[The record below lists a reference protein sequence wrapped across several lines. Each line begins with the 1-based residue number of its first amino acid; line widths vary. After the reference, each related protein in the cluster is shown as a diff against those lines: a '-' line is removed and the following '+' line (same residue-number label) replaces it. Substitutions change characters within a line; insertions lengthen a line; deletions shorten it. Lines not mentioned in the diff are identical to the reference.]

1 MNGDTVVEVLLGSA
15 HNDSDGDTLHHLIDT
30 LTDSVGSNDLQ
41 VLVVTAI
48 ILTNLLAY
56 ELEVTLLLVLLVGR

>member
-1 MNGDTVVEVLLGSA
+1 MNGDTVVEVLLGGA

-30 LTDSVGSNDLQ
+30 LTDAVGSNDLQ